1 MRQNHFLV
9 SIKTVDDTP
18 VFPKSFNGENYLFQA
33 VVQAMNRTRVISKG
47 FASFPTGFEAVI
59 CCKHDM
65 EAKMFADAVATQ
77 IYEKNNSMGHIIDS
91 FGIHIGKLTNDERTL
106 YAVMTD
112 MTMRS
117 MAARGINM
125 DDIPVIEMDMDL
137 DLDGKALS

>member
-33 VVQAMNRTRVISKG
+33 VVQAMNCTGVISKG
-47 FASFPTGFEAVI
+47 FASFPTGLEVVI
-59 CCKHDM
+59 CCKRDR

-77 IYEKNNSMGHIIDS
+77 IYEKNNSMGHIIES

-137 DLDGKALS
+137 DGKALS